1 MKIVVDH
8 IHEKPLALHAE
19 EPVELFPLLVEM
31 QNNGECT
38 FTAPIR
44 YDILAS
50 REHDHLRV
58 SGSVNTTL
66 SMVCS
71 RCLVNFDTLI
81 GSTFT
86 IFFRKGTLDEA
97 LSEEETELN
106 EQDLISATYSG
117 NEIDLTHEIEE
128 QVSMEVPIKP
138 LCGESCKGLCPECGT
153 DLNQSSCSC
162 SGNRINIKFSALK
175 DFKVS
180 R

>member
-1 MKIVVDH
+1 MKIIVDH

-19 EPVELFPLLVEM
+19 ESVELFPLLAEM

-50 REHDHLRV
+50 REYDHMRV
-58 SGSVNTTL
+58 SGSVNTTVAL
-66 SMVCS
+66 VCS
-71 RCLVNFDTLI
+71 RCLVNFEASI
-81 GSTFT
+81 GSAFT
-86 IFFRKGTLDEA
+86 IFFRRGTPDEA
-97 LSEEETELN
+97 SSEEETELN

-117 NEIDLTHEIEE
+117 DEIDLTHEIEE

-138 LCGESCKGLCPECGT
+138 LCGENCRGLCPECGT
-153 DLNQSSCSC
+153 DLNQSACTC
-162 SGNRINIKFSALK
+162 SGNSFNIKFSALK
-175 DFKVS
+175 DFKAS